1 MIIRGFSIG
10 VPWKLNIEVVVYCL
24 YTQARNDDRMVLRNN
39 LSEDNPLLVADWW
52 KVKRDTKL

>member
-39 LSEDNPLLVADWW
+39 LSEDNPLL
-52 KVKRDTKL
+52 